1 MRASS
6 YKTLLS
12 SPRVLKPYYCQCFL
26 LYLGLLWADTT
37 GLHTNRALASPIAA
51 MRLRVVIWLK
61 NKKNSKHQLQ
71 NKAKFWQHNLNTAQE
86 SISSDDW
93 AMRTLANAMSMTG
106 ASTIQF
112 IESGTV
118 CLSAYLS
125 VSLSDVSVKLAL
137 TTKLTKRWAK
147 RLATQSVNGLLT
159 LIVSSKRRG
168 GR

>member
-1 MRASS
+1 MSRYNRITYQQGFGFPHCCHAFASRDMAEKQKEL
-6 YKTLLS
+6 KTS
-12 SPRVLKPYYCQCFL
+12 FTKQGE
-26 LYLGLLWADTT
+26 GLTA
-37 GLHTNRALASPIAA
+37 
-51 MRLRVVIWLK
+51 
-61 NKKNSKHQLQ
+61 QL
-71 NKAKFWQHNLNTAQE
+71 NAAQE

-147 RLATQSVNGLLT
+147 RLATQLVNGLLT